1 MRIPLIIRAPGG
13 RPRNVVNP
21 DPASGIDVSDAM
33 RLALAAQAR
42 RGTWHIARRTLGRRE
57 HDPERT
63 IFASQGTPGKDRALM
78 MRTPQFKLTRYDDG
92 GGELYDLSKDPDE
105 LENLIDSAAY
115 ALVRER
121 LT

>member
-1 MRIPLIIRAPGG
+1 MCPTLCDLLSLPRPDAVHGISLVG
-13 RPRNVVNP
+13 RWE
-21 DPASGIDVSDAM
+21 G
-33 RLALAAQAR
+33 
-42 RGTWHIARRTLGRRE
+42 RE